1 MHRTDVCID
10 ASNFQPMNGIKQHL
24 GESIIRRDICFNI
37 MSGVSLCWQFS
48 WLNLIFNN
56 VILSLSIDQ
65 PMNLTTVWCK
75 SDASVKS
82 TGEQNNAAYLSKECD
97 FNVLWFSEM
106 ILVSDI
112 SRFVVIY
119 SSFDGLYL
127 LILFLLDHTCSIIE
141 PDIATALKAV
151 RQTVMSNDD
160 GSIFW
165 QSVEKFPD
173 LDVFYHNTHI
183 SAKLGL
189 VFRRWRHWPDW
200 HG

>member
-1 MHRTDVCID
+1 
-10 ASNFQPMNGIKQHL
+10 
-24 GESIIRRDICFNI
+24 
-37 MSGVSLCWQFS
+37 
-48 WLNLIFNN
+48 
-56 VILSLSIDQ
+56 
-65 PMNLTTVWCK
+65 
-75 SDASVKS
+75 
-82 TGEQNNAAYLSKECD
+82 
-97 FNVLWFSEM
+97 M

-189 VFRRWRHWPDW
+189 VFRR
-200 HG
+200 